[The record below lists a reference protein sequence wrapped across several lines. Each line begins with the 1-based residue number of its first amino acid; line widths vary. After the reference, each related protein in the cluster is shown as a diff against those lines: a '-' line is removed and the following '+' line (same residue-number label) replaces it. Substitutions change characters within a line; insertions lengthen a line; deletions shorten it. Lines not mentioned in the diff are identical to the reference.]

1 MWGVKRLLDIVASFL
16 GLVLLS
22 PFLLLGA
29 ALVWLQDFHSP
40 FYIPERVGRGGKKF
54 RMVKLRSMVHRADAS
69 GVSSTAGDDPR
80 ITWVGRFIRKFKL
93 DEFPQLWNVLMG
105 DMSLVGPRPN
115 IEDETMLYT
124 DVERGLL
131 DARPGIT
138 DMASIVFAD
147 ESDILKGS
155 ADPDLT
161 YNQLIRPW
169 KSRLGLLYVKH
180 ASCWLDVRLIFLTL
194 LAMASRRCALS
205 RVGGLVASLGEDEA
219 LGAVARREAE
229 LRPHPPPGS
238 DVIVTDR

>member
-1 MWGVKRLLDIVASFL
+1 MKRLLDIGASMVV
-16 GLVLLS
+16 LVVLFS
-22 PFLLLGA
+22 FLLLGA
-29 ALVWLQDFHSP
+29 VLVWLQDFHSP

-93 DEFPQLWNVLMG
+93 DEFPQLWNVLKG
-105 DMSLVGPRPN
+105 EMSLVGPRPN
-115 IEDETMLYT
+115 IEDETRLYT

-131 DARPGIT
+131 DVRPGIT

-155 ADPDLT
+155 DDPDLA

-169 KSRLGLLYVKH
+169 KSRLGLLYVEH
-180 ASCWLDVRLIFLTL
+180 ASCWLNVRLIFLTA
-194 LAMASRRCALS
+194 LAMVSRSRAL
-205 RVGGLVASLGEDEA
+205 RRTGRLVAA
-219 LGAVARREAE
+219 LGGDETLCAVARREGK
-229 LRPHPPPGS
+229 LTPHPPPGMEE
-238 DVIVTDR
+238 VVTRR